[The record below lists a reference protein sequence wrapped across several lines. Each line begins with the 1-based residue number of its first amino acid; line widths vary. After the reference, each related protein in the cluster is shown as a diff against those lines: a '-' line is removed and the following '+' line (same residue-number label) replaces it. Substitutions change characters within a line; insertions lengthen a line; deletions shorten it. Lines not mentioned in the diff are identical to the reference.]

1 MCITIIFMYV
11 DGIISNIYFLD
22 SMEDD
27 DLSDDD
33 DDDDDD
39 EEEDDEEDGVNSS
52 GPKCKRL
59 KQ

>member
-39 EEEDDEEDGVNSS
+39 EEDDEEDGVYSS